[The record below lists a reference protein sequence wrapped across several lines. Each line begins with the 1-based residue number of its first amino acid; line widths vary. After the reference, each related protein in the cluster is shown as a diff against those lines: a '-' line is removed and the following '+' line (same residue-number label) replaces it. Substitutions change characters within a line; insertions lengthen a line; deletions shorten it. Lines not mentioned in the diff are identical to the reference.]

1 MFIYDYYFL
10 CKHYL
15 WLLFIVIGNYLLLS
29 IIIDNCCWLLII
41 IDYYWWLLMIFIDN
55 YFLNVCNYSCL
66 FMIIMFYVNTI
77 YDYII
82 MIIIDYYF

>member
-1 MFIYDYYFL
+1 
-10 CKHYL
+10 
-15 WLLFIVIGNYLLLS
+15 
-29 IIIDNCCWLLII
+29 
-41 IDYYWWLLMIFIDN
+41 MIFIDN